1 MEAELQSLEDRI
13 KTLAMLCRQLRDENQ
28 ALREQVNALETDR
41 TRLREKV
48 EGATARI
55 EAMLASLPAGELA

>member
-28 ALREQVNALETDR
+28 ALREQVDTLEADR

>member
-41 TRLREKV
+41 SRLREKV

>member
-28 ALREQVNALETDR
+28 SLHAEIAVLRADKA
-41 TRLREKV
+41 RLSEKIEV
-48 EGATARI
+48 ATQRI
-55 EAMLASLPAGELA
+55 EAMLASLPAGEPV